1 MMPFFKRQFKAKEFP
16 DDNIDKIVKYKG
28 NLFLKIPLS
37 NKNDANG
44 NHCKFYSIFCKWH
57 LLKEEMDS

>member
-1 MMPFFKRQFKAKEFP
+1 MMPFFKRQFKAKELP

-44 NHCKFYSIFCKWH
+44 NHCKFYSIFCK
-57 LLKEEMDS
+57 